1 MNPAWSTIDLAR
13 IFGLLFQHSEHCILI
28 LLGPGVEILDCNRG
42 FLKMAGLP
50 DKPLGERLE
59 KFLDNAGAA
68 CVPDFTAHLRPGA
81 HFAQRM
87 LFAAQSTGTHMI
99 EVQWFGHAQGALL
112 FGEHPV
118 ILESEVLREFSRLN
132 DDLINRNREI
142 VRQKAVLERAQKEI
156 KTLRKMLPICSY
168 CKGIRDDQGYWSG
181 IEAYIKSHTGSDF
194 SHGICPEC
202 ARKHFPGLDLYGEEE
217 RQPRG

>member
-1 MNPAWSTIDLAR
+1 MSPAWSAVDAAR
-13 IFGLLFQHSEHCILI
+13 IIGLLFQHSEHSILI
-28 LLGPGVEILDCNRG
+28 LLGHGLEILDCNRG
-42 FLKMAGLP
+42 FLRMAGLS
-50 DKPLGERLE
+50 DKPSGERLD
-59 KFLDNAGAA
+59 KFLDGADA
-68 CVPDFTAHLRPGA
+68 ASIADFSPHLRPGA

-87 LFAAQSTGTHMI
+87 LFAGQGSGAHI
-99 EVQWFGHAQGALL
+99 LEVQWFGLAQGALL

-142 VRQKAVLERAQKEI
+142 VRQKAILERAQKEI
-156 KTLRKMLPICSY
+156 KTLKKMLPICSY

-217 RQPRG
+217 PQPRG